1 MDHDAHQD
9 TYQNEH
15 TVKTLGSAIPT
26 SNLPTRTVSLPLFG
40 GTTASYHAAPWPPN
54 ASNPT
59 LIMING
65 FATTVDIFRPQLTNH
80 SLQASMNMLA
90 IEPLGHGS
98 TRTKRGQFTYWDS
111 AAMILGVLDVLD
123 IPGKVFVT
131 GISQGGWM
139 AVQTALL
146 APTRIAG
153 VIPID
158 TSMSSE
164 SPHSLELG
172 CWDACS
178 ALSPYIDAWATPS
191 AMRIFEPDAS
201 FIASQIASGFGKDA
215 SQPDK
220 DFWSVT
226 MKKNWS
232 GEEGR
237 KRARM
242 AAICLRDRDSLRA
255 RLGDVKCPV
264 LWLHG
269 ERDSD
274 YSTALAREE
283 IELFGSE
290 EKSLEVLDDGTHY
303 TTWSR
308 VEKVNEQFLE
318 FVGKG
323 K

>member
-54 ASNPT
+54 PSNPT
-59 LIMING
+59 LIMINS
-65 FATTVDIFRPQLTNH
+65 FATTVDIFRSQLTNTT
-80 SLQASMNMLA
+80 LQASMNMLA

-98 TRTKRGQFTYWDS
+98 TRTKRGQFTSWDS
-111 AAMILGVLDVLD
+111 AAMILSVLDALE

-131 GISQGGWM
+131 GIDQGGWM
-139 AVQTALL
+139 TVQTALL
-146 APTRIAG
+146 APTRISG

-164 SPHSLELG
+164 SPHALELG
-172 CWDACS
+172 CWDAYS
-178 ALSPYIDAWATPS
+178 VLSPYIDAWATPS
-191 AMRIFEPDAS
+191 AMRIFEPDAA
-201 FIASQIASGFGKDA
+201 FIAAQVEKGFAKDG
-215 SQPDK
+215 SLPDK

-226 MKKNWS
+226 LKRNWS

-264 LWLHG
+264 LWLQG
-269 ERDSD
+269 ERESE
-274 YSTALAREE
+274 YSAALAREE
-283 IELFGSE
+283 IGLFGCE
-290 EKSLEVLDDGTHY
+290 EKSLEVWDEGMQY
-303 TTWSR
+303 TTSSR
-308 VEKVNEQFLE
+308 VERVSERLLE
-318 FVGKG
+318 FVD
-323 K
+323 